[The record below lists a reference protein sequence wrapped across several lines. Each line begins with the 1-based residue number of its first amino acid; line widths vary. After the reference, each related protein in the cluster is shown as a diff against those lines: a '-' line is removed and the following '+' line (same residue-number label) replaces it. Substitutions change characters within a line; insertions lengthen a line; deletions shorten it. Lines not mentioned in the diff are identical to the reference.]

1 MKLSKGKIRR
11 LLKKRKESK
20 SNNYK
25 RKKGKISVKEE
36 AWWYC
41 NAAIS
46 LAFLAP
52 KSHILGLSN
61 EMFFLSKFQLF

>member
-25 RKKGKISVKEE
+25 RKKGKIAENTKNNKKTPNSK
-36 AWWYC
+36 
-41 NAAIS
+41 
-46 LAFLAP
+46 LF
-52 KSHILGLSN
+52 IL
-61 EMFFLSKFQLF
+61 